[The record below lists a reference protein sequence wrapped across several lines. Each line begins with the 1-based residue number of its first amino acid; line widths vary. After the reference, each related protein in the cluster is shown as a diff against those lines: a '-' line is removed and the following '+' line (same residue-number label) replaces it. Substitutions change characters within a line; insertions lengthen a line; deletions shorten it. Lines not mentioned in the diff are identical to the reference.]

1 MKKHG
6 KYRRIMKVFLGTAAA
21 AAGALIVFLAI
32 FYVPEDHAEVVGSIR
47 YSDDEI
53 RRMVFTGFREHNS
66 LYLAFRKKVIDPG
79 VYFISSIEVEYQGHN
94 RVRLQVNE
102 DMPIGYIEQDGYD
115 YYFNSDGIVLEAILF
130 SENDPM
136 IQAAA
141 AKSAAGTV
149 SPDAAG
155 PEAGEVSS
163 DGTEQAEGALLPDS
177 AGLAAG
183 TVPSDGT
190 EGSGAAGENLLDSED
205 VQAVEE
211 QMAEAVADTGFHA
224 ALTDVTRIE
233 GLTNQ
238 KLKVGS
244 VIRLEDASV
253 FHTILALTKIF
264 SKFDLKPDYITYND
278 EKGLILHYADVKV
291 NIGGEANLEAKLARC
306 GVILPQLEGMQGTLH
321 LENWTE
327 DTVNIVFSPDTGEE
341 EAAEPDA
348 GEEAGASDGGELS
361 DEEKRADAEEFYQ
374 YFLSQAPGYQEEG

>member
-1 MKKHG
+1 MKVRK
-6 KYRRIMKVFLGTAAA
+6 KYRKIMKVFLGTAAA
-21 AAGALIVFLAI
+21 AAGALIIFLAV

-47 YSDDEI
+47 YSDQEI

-79 VYFISSIEVEYQGHN
+79 VYFISSIEVEYQEHN

-115 YYFNSDGIVLEAILF
+115 YYFNSEGIVLEAMLL

-136 IQAAA
+136 LH
-141 AKSAAGTV
+141 SSVTEPAGGAVLPNDST
-149 SPDAAG
+149 G
-155 PEAGEVSS
+155 
-163 DGTEQAEGALLPDS
+163 GTLLPDES
-177 AGLAAG
+177 GEGTLQPAGA
-183 TVPSDGT
+183 D
-190 EGSGAAGENLLDSED
+190 GSGTAGSGMTESGTAASGTSGEALYSGED
-205 VQAVEE
+205 MQAMEA

-244 VIRLEDASV
+244 VIRVEDTSV

-264 SKFDLKPDYITYND
+264 SKFSLKPDYITYN
-278 EKGLILHYADVKV
+278 ENRQLVLHYADVKV

-306 GVILPQLEGMQGTLH
+306 GVILPELEGMQGTLH

-327 DTVNIVFSPDTGEE
+327 DTVNIVFSPDTEE
-341 EAAEPDA
+341 EAAGEGTEEETVLPD
-348 GEEAGASDGGELS
+348 ESASPD
-361 DEEKRADAEEFYQ
+361 DAMRADAEEFYQ
-374 YFLSQAPGYQEEG
+374 NFLSQAPGYQEEG

>member
-1 MKKHG
+1 
-6 KYRRIMKVFLGTAAA
+6 MKVFLGTAAA
-21 AAGALIVFLAI
+21 AAGALIIFLVV

-47 YSDDEI
+47 YSDQEI

-115 YYFNSDGIVLEAILF
+115 YYFNSDGIVLEAMLY

-136 IQAAA
+136 LHPSTGTVLPAGTEP
-141 AKSAAGTV
+141 SAGTV
-149 SPDAAG
+149 LP
-155 PEAGEVSS
+155 
-163 DGTEQAEGALLPDS
+163 DGTAES
-177 AGLAAG
+177 
-183 TVPSDGT
+183 
-190 EGSGAAGENLLDSED
+190 GSGGEALYGSED

-244 VIRLEDASV
+244 VIIMEDTSV

-264 SKFDLKPDYITYND
+264 SKFNLKPDYITYND
-278 EKGLILHYADVKV
+278 AGQLILHYGDVKV

-327 DTVNIVFSPDTGEE
+327 DTVNIVFSPDTEEE
-341 EAAEPDA
+341 EAAEA
-348 GEEAGASDGGELS
+348 GTEEGAALSEEGEVS
-361 DEEKRADAEEFYQ
+361 DEEKRADAEEFYRV
-374 YFLSQAPGYQEEG
+374 FLSQAPGYQEEG